1 MSKMSQVKIAKIAP
15 QQFDEQVAAL
25 AEILH
30 ECVSEGASVGFIL
43 PFTLEQ
49 SRSFWIRSIGP
60 SLQSGDNVLFVAM
73 SDGETIGTV
82 QLCCATMPN
91 QPHRADVSKMLVHPK
106 HQRKGVGKALL
117 AALET
122 EAKRRNR
129 TLLTLDTR
137 TGDKAEPLYKSVGF
151 EEAGV
156 IPQFCRDTKTE
167 RLDSTTYMY
176 KILKP

>member
-1 MSKMSQVKIAKIAP
+1 MSQVKIVKIAP
-15 QQFDEQVAAL
+15 EHFDEQVGEL

-30 ECVSEGASVGFIL
+30 ACVSDGASVGFIL
-43 PFTLEQ
+43 PFTLEA
-49 SRSFWIRSIGP
+49 SRSFWHNAIGP
-60 SLQSGDNVLFVAM
+60 SLQSGDNVLFAGT
-73 SDGETIGTV
+73 SDGEMVGTV

-117 AALET
+117 VALET

-151 EEAGV
+151 EKAGV